1 MPSKKEDFLS
11 ECIYVSLNVWI
22 EGDFKNV
29 TKRICIVALAATSAA
44 FCYSVESFSLG
55 RESVAIQWGLDEL
68 SQALCCL
75 KSRFRLLKKKKK
87 VHVEKWVTAAFRA
100 SFRLPGSFIQRQLL
114 LLRVVWWLP
123 SLHTDPAWE
132 EESRE
137 RRGGEGGEGR
147 SLLCLYCFNFSL

>member
-87 VHVEKWVTAAFRA
+87 KKYTLK
-100 SFRLPGSFIQRQLL
+100 SG
-114 LLRVVWWLP
+114 
-123 SLHTDPAWE
+123 
-132 EESRE
+132 
-137 RRGGEGGEGR
+137 
-147 SLLCLYCFNFSL
+147 